1 MAEKVVYVTDRS
13 FDAASGVLC
22 RNFFVIGADQELVF
36 PRGGEEQRH
45 PAIFEAVA
53 PPPARDKAS
62 DPRVMRRLSLLVD
75 DCWVVAVIGAVLR
88 KVGHVFN
95 PLVNRIA
102 VRPPQHDPSQQP
114 QHPRWRNASR
124 EAGGRCGAGLG
135 GTSPTPF
142 RTRAW
147 EQYPAL
153 GKTAQ
158 APWVKR

>member
-22 RNFFVIGADQELVF
+22 RNFFVIGGDQELVF

-88 KVGHVFN
+88 KVSRVFN
-95 PLVNRIA
+95 PLVNRIDISPMAPFSAYLRIA
-102 VRPPQHDPSQQP
+102 VPSVIEHQDLWCDTPRPSDARRRIERRSDYKKAH
-114 QHPRWRNASR
+114 
-124 EAGGRCGAGLG
+124 
-135 GTSPTPF
+135 
-142 RTRAW
+142 
-147 EQYPAL
+147 
-153 GKTAQ
+153 
-158 APWVKR
+158 